1 MTRTPDHQSTK
12 IETNRAPIADPR
24 RPWLAISVRVVVP
37 LLAACVWLSVAP
49 GARAQTGESGVPA
62 AVASV
67 LDEQT
72 VALIEVDTKRF
83 DLDAAVTQVSAI
95 PVLSMRQR
103 EDLAIYKRQLS
114 NWLNLFHQRGGRDIW
129 IVVTLAD
136 DLQNSVFLVVPL
148 HEGADPRGL
157 EGLMVAGKL
166 TGPKGTDYP
175 FLFSDSL
182 ERNGGLIIG
191 SDQTLKRLRE
201 FNGPLRVVPQEALES
216 VAGAEIRAFVLPTSD
231 QRRVLSEFLR
241 DPSAERAMIERMP
254 RGTVPAEF
262 LRDPAELSRLALTD
276 GLQWLAA
283 GVSAHDTLD
292 LKVVIGSKDATSA
305 QALALWIGGVF
316 QFAKESVAAEKSS
329 ESQMIAA
336 LIERFSRLL
345 APKVEGNRLTVRVDL
360 KQFTAGGAGAF
371 FGQAAV
377 GMARKAESN
386 VIKNHLKQL
395 SLAMHNYHDVY
406 RHFPPAAIRDA
417 HGRPLLS
424 WRVSLLPFLNENELY
439 KQFHLDE
446 PWDSAHNKPLIA
458 RLPETFSPDSPKLR
472 EEGKTTLLVP
482 VGKQTIFGPKDG
494 IRIRDITD
502 GTTNTILI
510 VNADWARGVEWTRPE
525 DLNVDGVD
533 AKQIL
538 FGSRKDGFAAA
549 FADGSVRFIGPNFSS
564 DVLHALLTRNG
575 GEPVA
580 WPENH

>member
-1 MTRTPDHQSTK
+1 MTRTRDHQNTK
-12 IETNRAPIADPR
+12 MGTNRAPIADPR
-24 RPWLAISVRVVVP
+24 RPWPAISVRAFVP
-37 LLAACVWLSVAP
+37 LLAACVWLSVVP
-49 GARAQTGESGVPA
+49 GTRAQTGESGVPA

-83 DLDAAVTQVSAI
+83 DLESAVAQVSAI

-103 EDLAIYKRQLS
+103 EDLAIYKKQLS
-114 NWLNLFHQRGGRDIW
+114 NWLKLFHQRGGRDIW

-157 EGLMVAGKL
+157 EGLMVAGKP
-166 TGPKGTDYP
+166 GPKGMDYP
-175 FLFSDSL
+175 FLFSGSL
-182 ERNGGLIIG
+182 ERNGALIVG
-191 SDQTLKRLRE
+191 SNQTLNRLRE
-201 FNGPLRVVPQEALES
+201 FTGPLRVVPQEALES

-241 DPSAERAMIERMP
+241 DPPAERAMIERMP
-254 RGTVPAEF
+254 SGTVPAEF
-262 LRDPAELSRLALTD
+262 VRDPGELSRLALTD

-283 GVSAHDTLD
+283 GLSAHDTLD

-316 QFAKESVAAEKSS
+316 QFAKESVAADKTT
-329 ESQMIAA
+329 ESRMIAA
-336 LIERFSRLL
+336 LIEKFSHLL
-345 APKVEGNRLTVRVDL
+345 TPKVEGNRLTVRVDL
-360 KQFTAGGAGAF
+360 KQITAGAAGAF

-377 GMARKAESN
+377 GIAKKAESG
-386 VIKNHLKQL
+386 VVRSHLKAL
-395 SLAMHNYHDVY
+395 SMAMHNYHDVY

-417 HGRPLLS
+417 QGRPLLS
-424 WRVSLLPFLNENELY
+424 WRVSLLPYLDEGELY

-458 RLPETFSPDSPKLR
+458 KLPEVFTPDSPKLR
-472 EEGKTTLLVP
+472 EEGKTTMLVP

-494 IRIRDITD
+494 LRIREITD

-533 AKQIL
+533 AKRIL

-549 FADGSVRFIGPNFSS
+549 FADGSIRFIGPNFGS
-564 DVLHALLTRNG
+564 DLLHALLTRNG